1 MRHIECLFKN
11 LIFDKTEHSIINVN
25 KGLDLTLIFPF
36 LHVLIHRSIED
47 KGLDLTLIFPF
58 LHVLIHRSI
67 EELIIIIIIIIIII
81 HE

>member
-36 LHVLIHRSIED
+36 LHVLIHRSIE
-47 KGLDLTLIFPF
+47 
-58 LHVLIHRSI
+58 
-67 EELIIIIIIIIIII
+67 ELIIIIIIIIIII